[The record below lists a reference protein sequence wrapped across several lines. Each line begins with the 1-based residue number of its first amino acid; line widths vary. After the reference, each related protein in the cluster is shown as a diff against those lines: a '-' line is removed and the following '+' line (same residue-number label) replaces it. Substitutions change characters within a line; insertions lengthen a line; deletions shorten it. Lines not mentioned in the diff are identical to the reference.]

1 MTVLNRLVDLRT
13 TAKLPPKAES
23 PGESGE
29 CGALTLQKYPIFKG
43 VHIDEAVARS
53 AYLKL
58 MSTIHKAQQ
67 YTDTLQSTQMPSKLQ
82 NLTDRI
88 MHEENYCLKQIKHTE
103 TLVSKL
109 RGEVK
114 QEGEADAEAT
124 QAPVAAASKFF
135 GKLIGTADSRARIT
149 QLVELRQNLADLLS
163 AELADA
169 SEVLMALR
177 ETRRTRQ
184 IEQIRRAL
192 TYSFPDASKD
202 ELQDALTTP
211 ELATIAVTRRVE
223 DGDRCPTLDVVMQH
237 LQKSSL
243 GMQRRLEAEAMDLE
257 LLFFRFSE
265 LVNKGDASLNEI
277 EKNIES
283 TLEETTIAVQNL
295 KEANSLKRGN
305 QNRTFLFRF
314 MAVVISVFLIWYFFG
329 DEIADAWKN
338 VSGAVG
344 GTSSLLQRITTDY
357 TSMRDAV
364 RATGNSSAL
373 LEHQSHGAAIQG
385 SSAIDDQMLRAATS
399 LSPPSIREADA
410 LDPEEENASSA
421 LLLHKYA
428 LDELRPR
435 KTAAIIDV
443 DHMRVSRTRQRQ
455 RDFVENLTPDEP
467 SNQLHM
473 FLGRSSSM
481 NLRVT
486 P

>member
-277 EKNIES
+277 EK
-283 TLEETTIAVQNL
+283 
-295 KEANSLKRGN
+295 
-305 QNRTFLFRF
+305 
-314 MAVVISVFLIWYFFG
+314 
-329 DEIADAWKN
+329 
-338 VSGAVG
+338 
-344 GTSSLLQRITTDY
+344 TS
-357 TSMRDAV
+357 
-364 RATGNSSAL
+364 
-373 LEHQSHGAAIQG
+373 
-385 SSAIDDQMLRAATS
+385 
-399 LSPPSIREADA
+399 
-410 LDPEEENASSA
+410 
-421 LLLHKYA
+421 
-428 LDELRPR
+428 
-435 KTAAIIDV
+435 
-443 DHMRVSRTRQRQ
+443 
-455 RDFVENLTPDEP
+455 
-467 SNQLHM
+467 
-473 FLGRSSSM
+473 
-481 NLRVT
+481 
-486 P
+486 